1 MQSEAGYVPP
11 SLLEGELFAA
21 ALSPLPTP
29 PPPPPPASPPPA
41 GLPSAEMAWAADS
54 RRSASPPPLLRTA
67 QPAANTAQGV
77 FTAHLNERL
86 LPFGIDEAQVSPAV
100 AFVRRQCAPARPIR
114 AAAD

>member
-1 MQSEAGYVPP
+1 MQSVAGYVPP
-11 SLLEGELFAA
+11 SLLEGELLAAA
-21 ALSPLPTP
+21 ALSPPPTP

-41 GLPSAEMAWAADS
+41 GSPSAEMAWATDT

-67 QPAANTAQGV
+67 QPAANTV
-77 FTAHLNERL
+77 FPARLNERL

-114 AAAD
+114 AAVD